1 MTYNHKDNKYICANN
16 VTLNYK
22 YTGTRRNKSGFEYT
36 VDIYEAEDCSN
47 CEFKL
52 LCKKTN
58 RNKMIQVNKEF
69 QLMRKIS
76 NKNIKSEYGIKLRT
90 NRSIQV
96 EGIFALIKESRKF
109 RRFSY
114 RGLKNVETQFLLI
127 SLAHNMINY
136 ISKRDTG
143 RLKKHLF

>member
-1 MTYNHKDNKYICANN
+1 M
-16 VTLNYK
+16 
-22 YTGTRRNKSGFEYT
+22 
-36 VDIYEAEDCSN
+36 
-47 CEFKL
+47 
-52 LCKKTN
+52 
-58 RNKMIQVNKEF
+58 
-69 QLMRKIS
+69 
-76 NKNIKSEYGIKLRT
+76 
-90 NRSIQV
+90 QV
-96 EGIFALIKESRKF
+96 EGVFALIKESRKF